1 MFSWDKHKYILCVYN
16 CYVSLG
22 VKLELDDIG
31 VDLELIVDVEEVDE
45 LGRNVEEEEMIIVED
60 ENDVTW
66 SRDEIIQLCESYTA
80 VMFSSKR

>member
-1 MFSWDKHKYILCVYN
+1 MITVDKDQYAHV
-16 CYVSLG
+16 VRAAFH
-22 VKLELDDIG
+22 VPAT
-31 VDLELIVDVEEVDE
+31 DLELIVDVEEVDE

-60 ENDVTW
+60 DNDVTW